1 MLGSRARQC
10 AVIVAAVT
18 LATACGG
25 GDTETA
31 GDVVLRTYGDI
42 PIDADTVV
50 APTTTAAAAEAAP
63 TTEQPPDTEAEDEQ
77 AGAVDATD
85 AQPDEAAA
93 EAVEATTSTTLPQ
106 QEQSAGE
113 ALFEAVAVFQS
124 CLDAEGYDFIGIP
137 FTDNTDPEAPVNQQP
152 YIDALIGCAARS
164 QIQERL
170 AEADEAQADL
180 TPEEIEEQNR
190 GYVAFRDCMIGRGWT
205 IPEPTPDENG
215 LLFPGFAATTQWQGP
230 PGEDITQTD
239 DVGECTNSAGI
250 DPGEDL

>member
-1 MLGSRARQC
+1 MLGSRARHC
-10 AVIVAAVT
+10 AVIVAAAI
-18 LATACGG
+18 LASACGA

-50 APTTTAAAAEAAP
+50 APTTTTAAAETSP
-63 TTEQPPDTEAEDEQ
+63 TTEQPSATGADDEQ
-77 AGAVDATD
+77 VGAADATD
-85 AQPDEAAA
+85 TEPDEVADV
-93 EAVEATTSTTLPQ
+93 VETTTSTTLPQ

-113 ALFEAVAVFQS
+113 ALFEAIAVFQS
-124 CLDAEGYDFIGIP
+124 CLDAEGYEFIGIP

-152 YIDALIGCAARS
+152 YIDALVNCAARS
-164 QIQERL
+164 QVQERL

-230 PGEDITQTD
+230 PGEDIAQTD

-250 DPGEDL
+250 DVGEDL